1 MEPAQVDLEALQ
13 FLIEVDQDLVELRL
27 PLVVLLFLVVH
38 QPLVALGKYL
48 DPLLQQHLVSWLQQN
63 VYFRN
68 TMKYCLTET

>member
-1 MEPAQVDLEALQ
+1 
-13 FLIEVDQDLVELRL
+13 
-27 PLVVLLFLVVH
+27 
-38 QPLVALGKYL
+38 LVALGKYL